1 MKEKER
7 DFDNLPKVNKKQ
19 NCVLQLQLVH
29 FYSLNEGVFGRLVFV
44 TLNKPVRIQ
53 NSQYKFTLQSAE
65 LKAIVS

>member
-1 MKEKER
+1 MKEKET

-19 NCVLQLQLVH
+19 NCVLQLVH

-65 LKAIVS
+65 LKAIGS